1 MSTALSTSRRHR
13 LISSRYSASLFKLFC
28 DFCLDTDLQLVS
40 LRHSN
45 VNSFGQDVMS
55 WKHRPTFVI
64 SGMPWA
70 YCDSIDLL
78 PKGRRCFPHQLF
90 CRFHKDATVAYTWC
104 HPANTSYYGLFLQY
118 VCYLQRGRGAVVEQ
132 NGGGIYYRG
141 RRNCQTSWAL
151 VQKVLNLYLFLY
163 QRSLQVSLLHCINK
177 I

>member
-104 HPANTSYYGLFLQY
+104 HPANTSYYGLFL
-118 VCYLQRGRGAVVEQ
+118 CL
-132 NGGGIYYRG
+132 
-141 RRNCQTSWAL
+141 
-151 VQKVLNLYLFLY
+151 LFAAR
-163 QRSLQVSLLHCINK
+163 QRSCCWTEWRRHLLSWKEKLSNQLGIGPKSLKSIPFLIST
-177 I
+177 